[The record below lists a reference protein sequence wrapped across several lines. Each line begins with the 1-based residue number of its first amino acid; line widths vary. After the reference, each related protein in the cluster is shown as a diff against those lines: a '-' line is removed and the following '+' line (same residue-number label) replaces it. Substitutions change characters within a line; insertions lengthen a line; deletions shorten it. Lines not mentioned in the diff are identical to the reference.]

1 MVVKRIR
8 QIVQLLFLSLF
19 LFLLLETIYPL
30 ESILPPDAYLRFDP
44 LAALGTS
51 LSARSI
57 VLASVLP
64 ALTLVIL
71 TLFLGRFFCNWVCP
85 LGTTLDITDRVF
97 FQKIARW
104 KLGQFPSHL
113 RNLKY
118 YILAAFC
125 ISALLGLQLMWLL
138 DPLSIVTRS
147 YVLTLY
153 SYSNFIADSSFDG
166 LSRVKGVNAVSESI
180 YPFFEKY
187 LTSPENPVWQMHLPF
202 FAVFAGI
209 VFLGIYSRR
218 FWCRGLCPLG
228 ALLGFLSKFR
238 ILRRVVSD
246 ECIECAKC
254 RRECKMR
261 AISDDMR
268 GTLDQECVECM
279 GCVEICPTHAVSFK
293 FQSPLSLFSPNKKSR
308 LKTEQLNLS
317 RRGFIKATVAGVAA
331 VPLLSLNYGERKIN
345 ENVIR
350 PPGALT
356 EEEFLDKCIRCG
368 ECMKIC
374 PTNGLQP
381 TFLEA
386 DLQGIW
392 TPILVPNV
400 GYCEYVCTA
409 CTQVCPTDDAIVPLT
424 EEEKKQIKI
433 GTAYIDRSRCIP
445 WSEYQNCLVCEEV
458 CPIPT
463 KAIKFKN
470 VIYKMYNNDLR
481 KLKLPIVLKD
491 KCIGCGICEN
501 KCPVTPKAA
510 IKVTCRAEGRKTHGG
525 LIKANETSRMERPSS
540 EGMEGGKSFL
550 PFPLEIYS

>member
-1 MVVKRIR
+1 MIIRRIR
-8 QIVQLLFLSLF
+8 QIVQLLFLLLF

-30 ESILPPDAYLRFDP
+30 ESILPPDTFLRFDP

-51 LSARSI
+51 LSARGI
-57 VLASVLP
+57 ALGLILP
-64 ALTLVIL
+64 ALALAIL

-97 FQKIARW
+97 FKKIARW
-104 KLGQFPSHL
+104 KLRQFPSHL

-118 YILAAFC
+118 YILTAFC
-125 ISALLGLQLMWLL
+125 ISAILGLQLIWLL

-147 YVLTLY
+147 YALPLF
-153 SYSNFIADSSFDG
+153 SYSNFIADSSFDSF
-166 LSRVKGVNAVSESI
+166 SRVKGVNAVSESI

-187 LTSPENPVWQMHLPF
+187 LTSPEKPVWRMHLPF
-202 FAVFAGI
+202 FAVFVGI

-218 FWCRGLCPLG
+218 FWCRSLCPLG
-228 ALLGFLSKFR
+228 ALLGFFSRFR

-246 ECIECAKC
+246 ECIECGRC
-254 RRECKMR
+254 LRECKMQ

-268 GTLDQECVECM
+268 GTIEQECIECM
-279 GCVEICPTHAVSFK
+279 GCVEICPTYTVSFK
-293 FQSPLSLFSPNKKSR
+293 FRFPSFDKKSR
-308 LKTEQLNLS
+308 LKAEQLDLS
-317 RRGFIKATVAGVAA
+317 RRSLIKATVAGVAA
-331 VPLLSLNYGERKIN
+331 APLLSLNYGRRNIN
-345 ENVIR
+345 ESIIR
-350 PPGALT
+350 PPGALV
-356 EEEFLDKCIRCG
+356 EEEFVDRCIRCG

-386 DLQGIW
+386 GLQGIW
-392 TPILVPNV
+392 TPILVPRV
-400 GYCEYVCTA
+400 GYCEYVCNA
-409 CTQVCPTDDAIVPLT
+409 CTQTCPTDAIVPLT
-424 EEEKKQIKI
+424 EEEKKRIKI

-463 KAIKFKN
+463 KAVKFK
-470 VIYKMYNNDLR
+470 VVTHKMYNGDLR
-481 KLKLPIVLKD
+481 RLKLPIVLKD

-525 LIKANETSRMERPSS
+525 LIKANETSRMEQPSRES
-540 EGMEGGKSFL
+540 IDVPTEGKEGFL
-550 PFPLEIYS
+550 DEGDEL